1 MKNRAV
7 IVVVIIG
14 VALVVAA
21 FYFGR
26 YQGMQTATS
35 PNIEPDAKEVMQ
47 DNVHKGMPQAEQLR
61 NKDTHFT
68 HFRVGQRNIKNIL
81 PDGDIM
87 WVGTSG
93 GVIRYDTR
101 NDAYRLFDNT
111 SGLLAKGVF
120 HLSKLDD
127 RLVVGTYGGG
137 MSIMKGD
144 ADGWDT
150 YNIPHGL
157 ADAFV
162 YDVLK
167 ARNGDIWIATWSGA
181 NRVRNG
187 KLDDPKQWDTYTVE
201 NTKGGLPN
209 DWVYAL
215 AQGEGDTIWMATEG
229 GLARYVD
236 GQWTKWGHPDGLGAK
251 YELVQSQITFTNDP
265 ANYSKHH
272 ARQKEE
278 MGLQQVNVAYN
289 PNYIISLVVD
299 KNNVVWC
306 GTWGGGLARFD
317 GKQWKNY
324 TMSDGLPGNHVFMLY
339 EDPQGQLWIGTN
351 NGLARMD
358 GEQFK
363 KYDMHDGL
371 YSNTVFSMATAHDG
385 SYWIGSYGG
394 VAKIQGLK

>member
-35 PNIEPDAKEVMQ
+35 PNIEPETEEVMQ
-47 DNVHKGMPQAEQLR
+47 DNVHKAMPQAEQLR

-101 NDAYRLFDNT
+101 NDSYRLFDNT

-144 ADGWDT
+144 AEGWDT

-181 NRVRNG
+181 NRVRSG

>member
-7 IVVVIIG
+7 ILVVIVG
-14 VALVVAA
+14 AALVVAA

-35 PNIEPDAKEVMQ
+35 PDAEPEIKQAAQ
-47 DNVHKGMPQAEQLR
+47 DDPHKAMPQAEQPR
-61 NKDTHFT
+61 SSNTHFT
-68 HFRVGQRNIKNIL
+68 HFRVGQRNIKSIL

-111 SGLLAKGVF
+111 SGLLARGVF

-137 MSIMKGD
+137 MSIMKGE
-144 ADGWDT
+144 AEGWET

-187 KLDDPKQWDTYTVE
+187 KLDDPKQWDTFTVE

-236 GQWTKWGHPDGLGAK
+236 GKWTRWGHPDGLGAK
-251 YELVQSQITFTNDP
+251 YELVQNQITFTNDP

-299 KNNVVWC
+299 RNNIVWC

-363 KYDMHDGL
+363 KFDMHDGL
-371 YSNTVFSMATAHDG
+371 YSNTVFSMAQANDG

>member
-35 PNIEPDAKEVMQ
+35 PNIEPDAKEVMH

-144 ADGWDT
+144 AEGWDT

-236 GQWTKWGHPDGLGAK
+236 GKWTKWGHPDGLGAK

>member
-1 MKNRAV
+1 
-7 IVVVIIG
+7 
-14 VALVVAA
+14 
-21 FYFGR
+21 
-26 YQGMQTATS
+26 
-35 PNIEPDAKEVMQ
+35 
-47 DNVHKGMPQAEQLR
+47 
-61 NKDTHFT
+61 
-68 HFRVGQRNIKNIL
+68 L

-101 NDAYRLFDNT
+101 NDSYRLFDNT

-144 ADGWDT
+144 AEGWDT

-181 NRVRNG
+181 NRVRSG